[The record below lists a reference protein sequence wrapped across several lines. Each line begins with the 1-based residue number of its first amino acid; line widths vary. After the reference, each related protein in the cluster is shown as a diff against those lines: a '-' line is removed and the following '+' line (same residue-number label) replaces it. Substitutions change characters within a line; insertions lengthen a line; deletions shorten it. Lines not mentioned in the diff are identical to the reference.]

1 MTGGA
6 TGKFNVKMTT
16 TKKSKSS
23 VHKRNSSVKGV
34 IKQKPLPKK
43 EKNRSSSLGLDDMSK
58 DWRAYFGGDEL
69 EEIYE
74 QIEEGEDPND
84 FEDHISMSDDCASD
98 DFLDEHDLYQEV
110 YMRGNFMDQELLEV
124 KKAQELVS
132 AQLKK
137 EI

>member
-6 TGKFNVKMTT
+6 TGKFNVQMTSKT
-16 TKKSKSS
+16 TKKSTSS
-23 VHKRNSSVKGV
+23 VHKRMSSVKGV

-43 EKNRSSSLGLDDMSK
+43 EKNRSSSLALDDMSK

-98 DFLDEHDLYQEV
+98 DFLDEHDLYQKV

-124 KKAQELVS
+124 KKA
-132 AQLKK
+132 
-137 EI
+137 